1 MMFHVPVE
9 QVFIQQEQQQTTA
22 TTTAWW
28 DCLKVMLPKMPCL
41 AIEHI
46 NIFLTLSLPRV
57 PHKTHS

>member
-28 DCLKVMLPKMPCL
+28 DCLKVMLPKMP
-41 AIEHI
+41 
-46 NIFLTLSLPRV
+46 NQV
-57 PHKTHS
+57 PGC